1 MANALTTFL
10 LKAVHL
16 HRIPYLA
23 LNNISQGELQAKLQN
38 VETKEAE
45 SSWPECL
52 SLKDLKYLLMA
63 LWVKHPERK
72 NY

>member
-16 HRIPYLA
+16 HGIPYLA
-23 LNNISQGELQAKLQN
+23 LNNISQGELQTKLQN

-45 SSWPECL
+45 SSCARMSMYKGFKIPFHGTMGKA
-52 SLKDLKYLLMA
+52 S
-63 LWVKHPERK
+63 
-72 NY
+72 